1 MFHFESISPPP
12 HIPEK
17 QWTHWGWQMQ
27 NSLKTPGDFEKNF
40 NLSEK
45 DKKALEKS
53 KNTFAMKTTPY
64 SVQLC
69 RKYSALRQ
77 IALPHLKELNLTDF
91 YQEDPLGEK
100 KHSPAPRIIH
110 RYPDRVLFLVTD
122 FCGIYCRY
130 CTRKYF
136 TAQGNHTVSSQD
148 YQKALQYIQNNQGIR
163 EVILSGGDPLTLS
176 NNKIKNILKDLR
188 SIPHIE
194 IIRIGS
200 RMPVVCPFR
209 IDEELIDLLKTHQP
223 IFVMTHFNHPKELT
237 AECVQHLLNLCN
249 NGISVYNQMVLL
261 NGINNHPALVQALN
275 RRLLFI
281 RVRPYYMF
289 QCDPSK
295 GTGHFRTTIENSK
308 WIQRELWGVLSGLA
322 APRLSMDL
330 PHGGGKVELVPD
342 HFIKKQ
348 KNTFF
353 HKGFDGM
360 TSGYPNPLESKLPD
374 DEDIQE
380 YLEEWKIIKT
390 QPYGSLKKK
399 NYASDSI

>member
-12 HIPEK
+12 HVSEE
-17 QWTHWGWQMQ
+17 QWRHWKWQMQ
-27 NSLKTPGDFEKNF
+27 NSLKTPEDFAKF
-40 NLSEK
+40 LQLSEE

-64 SVQLC
+64 SIQLC
-69 RKYSALRQ
+69 RKYPALRK
-77 IALPHLKELNLTDF
+77 IALPHLKELDLSNF
-91 YQEDPLGEK
+91 YQEDPLGET
-100 KHSPAPRIIH
+100 KHSPVSRIIH

-136 TAQGNHTVSSQD
+136 TAQGNHTISSQD

-163 EVILSGGDPLTLS
+163 EVILSGGDPFTLS

-188 SIPHIE
+188 SIPHVE

-223 IFVMTHFNHPKELT
+223 VFVMTHFNHPKELT
-237 AECVQHLLNLCN
+237 AECVQKLLNLCD
-249 NGISVYNQMVLL
+249 NGICVYNQMVLL
-261 NGINNHPALVQALN
+261 NGINNHPAVVQALN

-308 WIQRELWGVLSGLA
+308 WIQKELWGVLSGLA
-322 APRLSMDL
+322 TPRLSMDL

-348 KNTFF
+348 ENTFF

-360 TSGYPNPLESKLPD
+360 TSGYPNPPESETPNT
-374 DEDIQE
+374 EDIQE

-390 QPYGSLKKK
+390 QHYGPLNS
-399 NYASDSI
+399 YASDSI

>member
-17 QWTHWGWQMQ
+17 QWTHWKWQMQ
-27 NSLKTPGDFEKNF
+27 NSLKTPEDFEKKLD
-40 NLSEK
+40 LSKE

-64 SVQLC
+64 SIQLC
-69 RKYSALRQ
+69 QKYSALRK
-77 IALPHLKELNLTDF
+77 ITLPHLKELDLSGF
-91 YQEDPLGEK
+91 HQEDPLGET
-100 KHSPAPRIIH
+100 KHSPVPRIIH

-136 TAQGNHTVSSQD
+136 TAQGNHTVSPQD

-176 NNKIKNILKDLR
+176 NNKIKNILQDLR

-223 IFVMTHFNHPKELT
+223 VFLMTHFNHPKELT

-249 NGISVYNQMVLL
+249 NGICVYNQMVLL
-261 NGINNHPALVQALN
+261 NGVNNHPAVVQALN

-281 RVRPYYMF
+281 RVQPYYMF

-295 GTGHFRTTIENSK
+295 GTEHFRTTIENSK
-308 WIQRELWGVLSGLA
+308 WIQKELWGVLSGLA
-322 APRLSMDL
+322 TPRLSMDL
-330 PHGGGKVELVPD
+330 PYGGGKVELVPD

-360 TSGYPNPLESKLPD
+360 TSGYPNPPESKIPD
-374 DEDIQE
+374 DETLQE

-399 NYASDSI
+399 KYASDSI

>member
-1 MFHFESISPPP
+1 MFHFESIPSPPD
-12 HIPEK
+12 IPIEK
-17 QWTHWGWQMQ
+17 WTHWKWQMQ
-27 NSLKTPGDFEKNF
+27 NSLKTSKDFEKTLK
-40 NLSEK
+40 LSEEET
-45 DKKALEKS
+45 KAIHSL

-64 SVQLC
+64 YVQLC
-69 RKYSALRQ
+69 KKYSALRQ
-77 IALPHLKELNLTDF
+77 IALPHLKELDPSGF

-100 KHSPAPRIIH
+100 KHSPTPRIVH

-148 YQKALQYIQNNQGIR
+148 YKKTLQYIRNNHGIR

-176 NNKIKNILKDLR
+176 NNRIKNILKDLR

-200 RMPVVCPFR
+200 RLPVVCPFR
-209 IDEELIDLLKTHQP
+209 IDAELVAILKEHQP
-223 IFVMTHFNHPKELT
+223 VFVMTHFNHPKELT
-237 AECVQHLLNLCN
+237 AECVKHLLYLCD
-249 NGISVYNQMVLL
+249 NGICVYNQMVLL
-261 NGINNHPALVQALN
+261 NGINNHPAVVQALN

-308 WIQRELWGVLSGLA
+308 WIQKELWGVLSGLA
-322 APRLSMDL
+322 TSRLSMDL
-330 PHGGGKVELVPD
+330 PNGGGKVELVPD

-348 KNTFF
+348 ENTFF

-360 TSGYPNPLESKLPD
+360 TSGYPNPKESKTPD
-374 DEDIQE
+374 TKEIQE
-380 YLEEWKIIKT
+380 YIKEWETLKT
-390 QPYGSLKKK
+390 QPYGSLEKET
-399 NYASDSI
+399 YASNSV